1 MAAFEYVALDGR
13 GREKKGVLEADTA
26 RLARALLRQQ
36 SLVPLEV
43 EETSG
48 RAAARGAAKGA
59 AKGARRLGV
68 GGAAPASAPKTSFR
82 GGISTNDLALVTRQI
97 ATLSGA
103 GTPLEETLS
112 AVSRQTEKQK
122 IKSLLLSVRAKV
134 MEGYTFA
141 AALADYPRIFPEI
154 YQATVSAGE
163 QSGHLDAV
171 LERLADYTEERQA
184 AAATVKKALIYPSVL
199 VAASVLIVAFLLA
212 YVVPQVVQVFD
223 GMDQELPAL
232 TVGMLATSD
241 FVREWGLVVAGIGF
255 VAFVLFGRAMRAE
268 AFKMRVHALMLRLPL
283 FSKLIRGHNTSQFAR
298 TLSILAASGVPVLE
312 ALDIASQVV
321 TNRPMREAVKSAAA
335 QVREGATLSRALER
349 TGYFPPM
356 LLHLIASGETS
367 GEIDAMLE
375 KAATHQEREL
385 NSAMS
390 VFLGLFEP
398 LVILI
403 MGGVVLTIVLGIL
416 LPIFEMNQLVN

>member
-1 MAAFEYVALDGR
+1 MAAFEYLALDER

-26 RLARALLRQQ
+26 RLARSLLRQQ
-36 SLVPLEV
+36 SLTPLEV
-43 EETSG
+43 SETSG
-48 RAAARGAAKGA
+48 RGKPRAEGDRSAAT
-59 AKGARRLGV
+59 
-68 GGAAPASAPKTSFR
+68 PTFR
-82 GGISTNDLALVTRQI
+82 GGIKTNDLALLTRQI
-97 ATLSGA
+97 ATLSAA

-112 AVSRQTEKQK
+112 AVSRQTEKPR

-134 MEGYTFA
+134 LEGHSFA
-141 AALADYPRIFPEI
+141 SALKDYPKVFPEI

-184 AAATVKKALIYPSVL
+184 ANATVKKALIYPSML
-199 VAASVLIVAFLLA
+199 VFASILIVSFLLA

-232 TVGMLATSD
+232 TVGMLAASD
-241 FVREWGLVVAGIGF
+241 FVREWGLVVAGVCV
-255 VAFVLFGRAMRAE
+255 VAWILFSRAMRRE
-268 AFKMRVHALMLRLPL
+268 SFKLRVHAFLLKLPM
-283 FSKLIRGHNTSQFAR
+283 FKRLIRGHNTSQFAR

-312 ALDIASQVV
+312 ALDIGSQVV
-321 TNRPMREAVKSAAA
+321 TNRPMREAVKTAAS
-335 QVREGATLSRALER
+335 QVREGSTLSDALER

-356 LLHLIASGETS
+356 LLHLIASGESS
-367 GEIDAMLE
+367 GQLDSMLE
-375 KAATHQEREL
+375 KAASHQEREL
-385 NSAMS
+385 NAVMA

-398 LVILI
+398 VVILI

>member
-1 MAAFEYVALDGR
+1 MAAFEYLALDER

-26 RLARALLRQQ
+26 RLARQLLRTQ

-43 EETSG
+43 SETSG
-48 RAAARGAAKGA
+48 RERKKSTNGSSAKA
-59 AKGARRLGV
+59 V
-68 GGAAPASAPKTSFR
+68 PTFR
-82 GGISTNDLALVTRQI
+82 GGIKTSDLALLTRQI
-97 ATLSGA
+97 ATLSAA
-103 GTPLEETLS
+103 GTPLEEALS
-112 AVSRQTEKQK
+112 AVSRQTEKQR

-134 MEGYTFA
+134 MEGHTFA
-141 AALADYPRIFPEI
+141 SALGDYPKVFPEI

-184 AAATVKKALIYPSVL
+184 SNAVVKKALIYPSML
-199 VAASVLIVAFLLA
+199 VVASILIVSFLLA
-212 YVVPQVVQVFD
+212 YVVPQVVQVFE
-223 GMDQELPAL
+223 GLDQELPAL
-232 TVGMLATSD
+232 TRGMLAASA
-241 FVREWGLVVAGIGF
+241 FVREWGLVLAGVIF
-255 VAFVLFGRAMRAE
+255 VLIVAFRRAMRGE
-268 AFKMRVHALMLRLPL
+268 GFRTRVHAWLLKLPL
-283 FSKLIRGHNTSQFAR
+283 FSRLIRGFNTAQFAR

-312 ALDIASQVV
+312 ALDIGSQVI
-321 TNRPMREAVKSAAA
+321 TNRPMRQAVKTAAG
-335 QVREGATLSRALER
+335 QVREGSTLSSALER

-356 LLHLIASGETS
+356 LLHLIASGESS
-367 GEIDAMLE
+367 GQLDKMLE

-385 NSAMS
+385 NSLTA

-398 LVILI
+398 VIILI

>member
-1 MAAFEYVALDGR
+1 MAAFEYLALDGK

-48 RAAARGAAKGA
+48 R
-59 AKGARRLGV
+59 GARTRD
-68 GGAAPASAPKTSFR
+68 ASGKSVAVAGAPKPTFR
-82 GGISTNDLALVTRQI
+82 GGISTNDLALLTRQV

-134 MEGYTFA
+134 MEGHSFA
-141 AALADYPRIFPEI
+141 TALKDYPKVFPEI

-171 LERLADYTEERQA
+171 LERLADYTEDRQA
-184 AAATVKKALIYPSVL
+184 SQATIKKALIYPSML
-199 VAASVLIVAFLLA
+199 VAASILIVGFLLA

-223 GMDQELPAL
+223 GMDAELPPL

-241 FVREWGLVVAGIGF
+241 FVREWGLVVAGVVF
-255 VAFVLFGRAMRAE
+255 VAFVAFSRAMRGE
-268 AFKMRVHALMLRLPL
+268 AFKMRVHALLLRVPL
-283 FSKLIRGHNTSQFAR
+283 FARLIRGHNTAQFAR

-321 TNRPMREAVKSAAA
+321 TNRPMREAVKTASM
-335 QVREGATLSRALER
+335 QVREGSTLSRALER

-356 LLHLIASGETS
+356 LLHLIASGEGS
-367 GEIDAMLE
+367 GRLDSMLE

-385 NSAMS
+385 NSIMAL
-390 VFLGLFEP
+390 FLGLFEP
-398 LVILI
+398 IVILI

-416 LPIFEMNQLVN
+416 LPIFEMNQLVG

>member
-1 MAAFEYVALDGR
+1 MAAFEYLALDAR

-26 RLARALLRQQ
+26 RLARQLLRQQ
-36 SLVPLEV
+36 SLTPLEV
-43 EETSG
+43 SETSG
-48 RAAARGAAKGA
+48 REKKARSGQARG
-59 AKGARRLGV
+59 
-68 GGAAPASAPKTSFR
+68 PSTPTFR
-82 GGISTNDLALVTRQI
+82 GGIKTNDLALLTRQI
-97 ATLSGA
+97 ATLSAA
-103 GTPLEETLS
+103 GTPLEESLS
-112 AVSRQTEKQK
+112 AVSRQSEKQR

-134 MEGYTFA
+134 MEGHTFA
-141 AALADYPRIFPEI
+141 SALSDYPKVFPEI

-184 AAATVKKALIYPSVL
+184 ANATVKKALIYPSVL
-199 VAASVLIVAFLLA
+199 VVASILIVGFLLA

-232 TVGMLATSD
+232 TQGMLATSA
-241 FVREWGLVVAGIGF
+241 FVRQWGLAVAGVVLVTVI
-255 VAFVLFGRAMRAE
+255 AFQRAMRGE
-268 AFKMRVHALMLRLPL
+268 AFKIRIHAILLKLPL
-283 FSKLIRGHNTSQFAR
+283 FKRLIRGFNTAQFAR

-312 ALDIASQVV
+312 ALDIGSQVI
-321 TNRPMREAVKSAAA
+321 TNRPMRKAVNTAAA
-335 QVREGATLSRALER
+335 QVREGSTLSDALER

-356 LLHLIASGETS
+356 LLHLIASGESS
-367 GEIDAMLE
+367 GQLDSMLE

-385 NSAMS
+385 NSLMAI
-390 VFLGLFEP
+390 FLGLFEP
-398 LVILI
+398 VVILI

>member
-1 MAAFEYVALDGR
+1 MAAFEYLALDER

-26 RLARALLRQQ
+26 RLARQLLRQQ
-36 SLVPLEV
+36 SLTPLEV
-43 EETSG
+43 SETSG
-48 RAAARGAAKGA
+48 RTKNKDRGKNSKGDT
-59 AKGARRLGV
+59 KG
-68 GGAAPASAPKTSFR
+68 PAVPTFR
-82 GGISTNDLALVTRQI
+82 GGIKTNDLALMTRQI
-97 ATLSGA
+97 ATLSAA
-103 GTPLEETLS
+103 GTPLEESLS
-112 AVSRQTEKQK
+112 AVSRQTEKQR

-134 MEGYTFA
+134 MEGYSFA
-141 AALADYPRIFPEI
+141 AALADYPKVFPEI

-184 AAATVKKALIYPSVL
+184 ANATVKKALIYPSVL
-199 VAASVLIVAFLLA
+199 VVASILIVGFLLA

-232 TVGMLATSD
+232 TQAMLATSA
-241 FVREWGLVVAGIGF
+241 FVRQWGLLVAIVTF
-255 VAFVLFGRAMRAE
+255 VAIVAFQKAMKGE
-268 AFKMRVHALMLRLPL
+268 SFKTRVHSLLLKLPL
-283 FSKLIRGHNTSQFAR
+283 FKRLIRGFNTAQFAR

-312 ALDIASQVV
+312 ALDIGAQVI
-321 TNRPMREAVKSAAA
+321 TNRPMRKAVDTAAA
-335 QVREGATLSRALER
+335 QVREGSTLSDALER

-356 LLHLIASGETS
+356 LLHLIASGESS
-367 GEIDAMLE
+367 GQLDSMLE

-385 NSAMS
+385 NSLMAI
-390 VFLGLFEP
+390 FLGLFEP
-398 LVILI
+398 VVILI